1 MVQTST
7 IVTATVGTIATGL
20 VAYAIYFD
28 HRRRTDPG
36 FRKQLKKESKRQA
49 RAAKEEAE
57 AHTNR
62 QREALRAVVEEAKEE
77 GFPVDVEEKEAY
89 FMNEVAR
96 GEQLAQ
102 DGSDNLEAALCFY
115 KALKVYPQPSD
126 LITIYDKTV
135 PKPVLDLLAEMI
147 AVDPSLHV
155 GPFPSGGG
163 SEGSDN
169 GLPGVGLD

>member
-1 MVQTST
+1 MVQTSV
-7 IVTATVGTIATGL
+7 IVAATAGTFATGL
-20 VAYAIYFD
+20 LAYAIYFD

-57 AHTNR
+57 ANSTR
-62 QREALRAVVEEAKEE
+62 QRQAIRAALQEAKEE

-89 FMNEVAR
+89 FMQEVSQ
-96 GEQLAQ
+96 GETLSS
-102 DGSDNLEAALCFY
+102 DGSDNIQAALSFY

-135 PKPVLDLLAEMI
+135 PKPVLDILAEMI
-147 AVDPSLHV
+147 ALDNTLNV
-155 GPFPSGGG
+155 GPFGGG
-163 SEGSDN
+163 PGSDS
-169 GLPGVGLD
+169 GIPHVSLD